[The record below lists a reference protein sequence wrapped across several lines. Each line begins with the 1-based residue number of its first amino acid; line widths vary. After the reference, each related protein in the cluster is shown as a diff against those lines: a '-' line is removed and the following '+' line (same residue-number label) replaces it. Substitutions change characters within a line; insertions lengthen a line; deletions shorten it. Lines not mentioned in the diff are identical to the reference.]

1 MIPVISAVAG
11 AGFAIWR
18 SRIDAEVRALRELL
32 SADVLDAAHA
42 KRAASIIAASERIA
56 GGVRS
61 VTGRWGNAASYE
73 ILCTLCRAPGAAGSA
88 KLLRLRGGRVSRFL
102 CGDRLDPGETQVPV
116 RRLAVPI
123 KTGDTQGL

>member
-88 KLLRLRGGRVSRFL
+88 SYSGSAVDEFPAFYAAIASIRARLKCRFGDSRYL
-102 CGDRLDPGETQVPV
+102 
-116 RRLAVPI
+116 
-123 KTGDTQGL
+123 

>member
-18 SRIDAEVRALRELL
+18 SRIDAEVRTLRELL

-42 KRAASIIAASERIA
+42 KRATSIISASERIA
-56 GGVRS
+56 GA

-73 ILCTLCRAPGAAGSA
+73 ILCTLCRAPASFAVDAVDEFPAFYAAIASIRARLGAR
-88 KLLRLRGGRVSRFL
+88 K
-102 CGDRLDPGETQVPV
+102 
-116 RRLAVPI
+116 
-123 KTGDTQGL
+123 KK

>member
-18 SRIDAEVRALRELL
+18 SRIDAEVRTLRELL

-42 KRAASIIAASERIA
+42 KRATSIIAASERI
-56 GGVRS
+56 VRS

-73 ILCTLCRAPGAAGSA
+73 ILCTLCRAPGSDSAFASAVDEFPAFYAAIASIRA
-88 KLLRLRGGRVSRFL
+88 RLKCRFGDSRYL
-102 CGDRLDPGETQVPV
+102 
-116 RRLAVPI
+116 
-123 KTGDTQGL
+123 

>member
-18 SRIDAEVRALRELL
+18 SRIDAEVRTLRELL

-73 ILCTLCRAPGAAGSA
+73 ILCTLCRAPGSGSA
-88 KLLRLRGGRVSRFL
+88 SDSAFASAVDEFPAFYAAIASIRARLKCRFGDSRYL
-102 CGDRLDPGETQVPV
+102 
-116 RRLAVPI
+116 
-123 KTGDTQGL
+123 

>member
-18 SRIDAEVRALRELL
+18 SRIDAEVRTLRELL

-42 KRAASIIAASERIA
+42 KRATSIISAAASIN
-56 GGVRS
+56 GGVRA

-73 ILCTLCRAPGAAGSA
+73 ILCTLCRAPASSAVDAVDEFPAFYAAIASIRA
-88 KLLRLRGGRVSRFL
+88 RLKCRFGESRYL
-102 CGDRLDPGETQVPV
+102 
-116 RRLAVPI
+116 
-123 KTGDTQGL
+123 

>member
-18 SRIDAEVRALRELL
+18 GRIDAEVRALRELL

-42 KRAASIIAASERIA
+42 KRATSIISASERIA
-56 GGVRS
+56 GG

-73 ILCTLCRAPGAAGSA
+73 ILCTLCRAPGASSA
-88 KLLRLRGGRVSRFL
+88 VDEFPAFYAAIASIRVRLKCRVGDSRYL
-102 CGDRLDPGETQVPV
+102 
-116 RRLAVPI
+116 
-123 KTGDTQGL
+123 

>member
-18 SRIDAEVRALRELL
+18 SRIDAEVRTLRELL

-42 KRAASIIAASERIA
+42 KRATSIISASERI
-56 GGVRS
+56 VRA

-73 ILCTLCRAPGAAGSA
+73 ILCTLCRAPASSAVDAVDEFPAFYAALASIRA
-88 KLLRLRGGRVSRFL
+88 RLKCRFGESRYL
-102 CGDRLDPGETQVPV
+102 
-116 RRLAVPI
+116 
-123 KTGDTQGL
+123 